1 MRAVIF
7 ANVHLEH
14 PRDALNL
21 IQSDDLVIAA
31 DGGARHCRTMG
42 ITPEWLVGD
51 LDSLNQDEVRE
62 LKELGVEIIS
72 YPRDKDFT
80 DLELAFLQARDAG
93 ATEIVVLGG
102 FGDRWD
108 MTISNLLLS
117 TRSEFREL
125 SVRLVDGPQE
135 TAIIRG
141 GGEMT
146 FSGQRGDVL
155 SLIPLHQEALGVNL
169 TGLEYNLDDESLS
182 VGTTR
187 GISNVF
193 VSDSATVS
201 LKQGLLLCVIRRIRG

>member
-7 ANVHLEH
+7 ANGRLEH
-14 PRDALNL
+14 PRDAFNL
-21 IQSDDLVIAA
+21 IQPDDLVIAA

-62 LKELGVEIIS
+62 LKELGVEIINYS
-72 YPRDKDFT
+72 RDKDFT

-117 TRSEFREL
+117 TKSEFREL

-155 SLIPLHQEALGVNL
+155 SLIPLHQEAVGVNL
-169 TGLEYNLDDESLS
+169 TGLEYNLDDDSLP
-182 VGTTR
+182 VGTTK

-193 VSDSATVS
+193 VNDSATVS

>member
-7 ANVHLEH
+7 ANGLLEH
-14 PRDALNL
+14 PQNAFNL
-21 IQSDDLVIAA
+21 IQPDDLVIAA
-31 DGGARHCRTMG
+31 DGGARHCRTVG
-42 ITPEWLVGD
+42 ITPKWLVGD
-51 LDSLNQDEVRE
+51 LDSVSQDEVRE
-62 LKELGVEIIS
+62 LKELGVEIFS

-125 SVRLVDGPQE
+125 SVRLIDGPQE
-135 TAIIRG
+135 TVIIHG

-155 SLIPLHQEALGVNL
+155 SLIPLHQEAVGVNL
-169 TGLEYNLDDESLS
+169 TGLEYNLNDENLP
-182 VGTTR
+182 VGTTK

-193 VSDSATVS
+193 INDSVTVS
-201 LKQGLLLCVIRRIRG
+201 LKQGLLLCVIKRTRG

>member
-1 MRAVIF
+1 
-7 ANVHLEH
+7 
-14 PRDALNL
+14 
-21 IQSDDLVIAA
+21 
-31 DGGARHCRTMG
+31 MG

-62 LKELGVEIIS
+62 LKELGVEIINYS
-72 YPRDKDFT
+72 RDKDFT

-117 TRSEFREL
+117 TKSEFREL

-141 GGEMT
+141 GGKMT

-155 SLIPLHQEALGVNL
+155 SLIPLHQEAVGVNL
-169 TGLEYNLDDESLS
+169 TGLEYNLDDDSLP
-182 VGTTR
+182 VGTTK

-193 VSDSATVS
+193 VNDSATVS

>member
-7 ANVHLEH
+7 ANGRLEH

-21 IQSDDLVIAA
+21 IQPDDLVIAA

-51 LDSLNQDEVRE
+51 LDSLNQYEIRE

-72 YPRDKDFT
+72 YPRGKDFT
-80 DLELAFLQARDAG
+80 DLELAFLKARDAG

-108 MTISNLLLS
+108 MTISNLLLA

-155 SLIPLHQEALGVNL
+155 SLIPLHQEAVGVNL
-169 TGLEYNLDDESLS
+169 TGLEYNLDDERLP
-182 VGTTR
+182 VGTTK
-187 GISNVF
+187 GLSNVF
-193 VSDSATVS
+193 VNDSATVS

>member
-7 ANVHLEH
+7 ANGRLEH

-21 IQSDDLVIAA
+21 IQPGDLVIAA

-51 LDSLNQDEVRE
+51 LDSLSQDEVRE

-72 YPRDKDFT
+72 YPGDKDFT
-80 DLELAFLQARDAG
+80 DLELAFLKARDAG

-108 MTISNLLLS
+108 MTISNLLLA

-125 SVRLVDGPQE
+125 SVRLIDGPQE

-155 SLIPLHQEALGVNL
+155 SLIPLHQEAIGVNL
-169 TGLEYNLDDESLS
+169 TGLEYNLDDERLP
-182 VGTTR
+182 VGTTK
-187 GISNVF
+187 GLSNVF
-193 VSDSATVS
+193 VNDSATVS

>member
-1 MRAVIF
+1 
-7 ANVHLEH
+7 
-14 PRDALNL
+14 LNL
-21 IQSDDLVIAA
+21 IEPDDLVIAA

-62 LKELGVEIIS
+62 LKELGVEIINYS
-72 YPRDKDFT
+72 RDKDFT

-117 TRSEFREL
+117 TKSEFREL

-141 GGEMT
+141 GGKMT

-155 SLIPLHQEALGVNL
+155 SLIPLHQEAVGVNL
-169 TGLEYNLDDESLS
+169 TGLEYNLDDDSLP
-182 VGTTR
+182 VGTTK

-193 VSDSATVS
+193 VNDSATVS

>member
-1 MRAVIF
+1 VRAVIF
-7 ANVHLEH
+7 ANGHLEH

-21 IQSDDLVIAA
+21 IEPDDLVIAA

-62 LKELGVEIIS
+62 LKELGVEIINYS
-72 YPRDKDFT
+72 RDKDFT

-117 TRSEFREL
+117 TKSEFREL

-135 TAIIRG
+135 TAIICG
-141 GGEMT
+141 GGKMT

-155 SLIPLHQEALGVNL
+155 SLIPLHQEAVGVNL
-169 TGLEYNLDDESLS
+169 TGLEYNLDDDSLP
-182 VGTTR
+182 VGTTK

-193 VSDSATVS
+193 VNDSATVS

>member
-7 ANVHLEH
+7 ANGHLEH

-21 IQSDDLVIAA
+21 IEPDDLVIAA

-72 YPRDKDFT
+72 YSRDKDFT

-141 GGEMT
+141 GGKMT

-155 SLIPLHQEALGVNL
+155 SLIPLHQEAVGVNL
-169 TGLEYNLDDESLS
+169 TGLEYNLDDESLP
-182 VGTTR
+182 VGTTK
-187 GISNVF
+187 GISNIF
-193 VSDSATVS
+193 VNDSATVS